1 MLYTIYEG
9 TKATLEGSQFTFSCE
24 PNDIDTAYNALAEN
38 VHLNNQSQN
47 SEDLLNFQNAK
58 DDNVKIMLDDMK
70 QMGFIGNW
78 EATNLE

>member
-9 TKATLEGSQFTFSCE
+9 TKATLKDSQFTFSCE
-24 PNDIDTAYNALAEN
+24 PDDIDTAYNALAEN